1 MHCPI
6 ERDSEG
12 IDNNPLTKSTSSGAL
27 CPELAEKAKRAAKAK
42 KINLSIAKIGK
53 PSENDCDIWQLS
65 ANALHFGRPQLQFA
79 KLQTLQ

>member
-1 MHCPI
+1 MHCSI

-12 IDNNPLTKSTSSGAL
+12 IDNNPLTKSTSSGAR
-27 CPELAEKAKRAAKAK
+27 CPELAEKAKSAAKANNS
-42 KINLSIAKIGK
+42 NLVIAKNGK
-53 PSENDCDIWQLS
+53 PSENDCNIGEFS